1 MNRNQHMHLQPNRR
15 EAGNAL
21 VAVMVAT
28 IAISG
33 LLYGSLTT
41 TAVDMRSTVRSI
53 DDVRT
58 MSLAQAGVE
67 QTISL
72 IRNASQKLNTLD
84 AMQGIRNL
92 FSAGPYA
99 ALNAAPV
106 VISGRN
112 YGECTAT
119 ATAVVNEPDR
129 VVVTIDSTGYYP
141 VAPVNAAAGS
151 EPPRHK
157 SVRVTVEF
165 NLERS
170 RVFESSY
177 FINNWGWFY
186 GTNIYCNGNAR
197 SNGAFDCANYG
208 PTVTGQP
215 IYDDLTWSGSDAM
228 LSGYRDDNGDGLQDG
243 LDGGMFAGWSIAG
256 SNNVKRSGSTP
267 LPASNKHQFTEANEM
282 PNLTNLEPYEARA
295 IAQGSTIKVGGNVLV
310 NGVYGDGAGERQHLY
325 LIGTAAN
332 PIEINGPVVV
342 RGSVV
347 LAGVIKGQGAIYSGG
362 NVYVPNNLQYANAP
376 STSRP
381 ANNTQAATETWLE
394 ANRNKDFVAIMAR
407 ENVVL
412 GDHTNGTWRS
422 YVSGWLAHSMNKSRE
437 DAGEDGIP
445 NTRKGRDGIL
455 NTADDDV
462 LEDDGQF
469 TVQRY
474 TADDQARGLIPAGK
488 SVNDPIPGTGED
500 IDGDGVFDN
509 TLTIANL
516 DLPAALNPTN
526 WGGTIDGS
534 VTYSSIANGAMTR
547 LDGAFYTNHAFAWLT
562 TPSSAINM
570 NGAMASRNE
579 SVIYGGP
586 GLHMNYDARLL
597 GGSNTVI
604 GDLLPKTLGPIVVR
618 DWTMLPND
626 PHRLGAPPATQP

>member
-1 MNRNQHMHLQPNRR
+1 MNQQPNRS

-21 VAVMVAT
+21 VAVMVST

-41 TAVDMRSTVRSI
+41 TAVDMRSTVRSV

-67 QTISL
+67 QTIAL
-72 IRNASQKLNTLD
+72 MRNAAQKLNTMD
-84 AMQGIRNL
+84 PMQGIRNL
-92 FSAGPYA
+92 FTAGPYA
-99 ALNAAPV
+99 ALTAAPV
-106 VISGRN
+106 TISGRT
-112 YGECTAT
+112 YGQCTAT
-119 ATAVVNEPDR
+119 ATAVVNQADR

-141 VAPVNAAAGS
+141 VAPANAPEGS
-151 EPPRHK
+151 ERPRQK

-215 IYDDLTWSGSDAM
+215 TYDDLTWDGGDAT
-228 LSGYRDDNGDGLQDG
+228 LSGYRDDNGDGLQNG

-256 SNNVKRSGSTP
+256 SNNVKGTGGTA
-267 LPASNKHQFTEANEM
+267 LPASNKHQFAEQNEM

-295 IAQGSTIKVGGNVLV
+295 IAQGSTISVGGNVLV
-310 NGVYGDGAGERQHLY
+310 NGVYGDTPGEKQHLY

-332 PIEINGPVVV
+332 PIVINGPVVV

-362 NVYVPNNLQYANAP
+362 NVYVPNNLQYADAP

-422 YVSGWLAHSMNKSRE
+422 YVSSWLAHAMNKSRE

-462 LEDDGQF
+462 LEDDGQW

-474 TADDQARGLIPAGK
+474 TADDLARGLIPAGK

-500 IDGDGVFDN
+500 IDGDGAYDN

-516 DLPAALNPTN
+516 DLPAALNTTN
-526 WGGTIDGS
+526 WGGTITGS
-534 VTYSSIANGAMTR
+534 VTFSSIASGAMTR

-562 TPSSAINM
+562 TPSSAIHM
-570 NGAMASRNE
+570 NGAMVSRNE

-597 GGSNTVI
+597 GGSNTVL
-604 GDLLPKTLGPIVVR
+604 GDLLPKTLAPVIVR
-618 DWTMLPND
+618 DWTTLPND
-626 PHRLGAPPATQP
+626 PHAACLAGGSTAP

>member
-1 MNRNQHMHLQPNRR
+1 MDKERIMNQRTNER

-21 VAVMVAT
+21 VAVMVST

-33 LLYGSLTT
+33 LLYGSLST
-41 TAVDMRSTVRSI
+41 TAVDMRSSVRSV

-58 MSLAQAGVE
+58 TSLAQAGVE
-67 QTISL
+67 QTISML
-72 IRNASQKLNTLD
+72 RNASQKLGTID
-84 AMQGIRNL
+84 PMQGIRNL
-92 FSAGPYA
+92 FAGGQYA
-99 ALNAAPV
+99 ALTAAPV
-106 VISGRN
+106 SIGGRTF
-112 YGECTAT
+112 GECTT
-119 ATAVVNEPDR
+119 KATAVVNEPDR
-129 VVVTIDSTGYYP
+129 MVVAIDSTGYFP
-141 VAPVNAAAGS
+141 VAPSNLPPGA

-157 SVRVTVEF
+157 SMRVTVEF

-186 GTNIYCNGNAR
+186 GTNIFCNGNAR

-215 IYDDLTWSGSDAM
+215 TYDDLTWDGGDA
-228 LSGYRDDNGDGLQDG
+228 LLTGYRDDNGDGLQNG

-256 SNNVKRSGSTP
+256 SNNVKRSGGGL
-267 LPASNKHQFTEANEM
+267 LPASNKHQFTEQHEM
-282 PNLTNLEPYEARA
+282 PNLTNLSSYEARA
-295 IAQGSTIKVGGNVLV
+295 IEKGSTIKVGGTVLV
-310 NGVYGDGAGERQHLY
+310 NGVYGDGPGEKQHLY

-362 NVYVPNNLQYANAP
+362 NVYVPNNLQYADAP

-381 ANNTQAATETWLE
+381 ANNTQAATEAWLE
-394 ANRNKDFVAIMAR
+394 ANRTKDFVAIMAR

-422 YVSGWLAHSMNKSRE
+422 YVSSWLAHSMNKSRE

-474 TADDQARGLIPAGK
+474 TADDAARGLIPPGFA
-488 SVNDPIPGTGED
+488 VNSPIPGTGED
-500 IDGDGVFDN
+500 IDGDGAYDN
-509 TLTIANL
+509 TLTLANL
-516 DLPAALNPTN
+516 DLPAALNTTN
-526 WGGTIDGS
+526 WGGTIGGS
-534 VTYSSIANGAMTR
+534 VTFSSIASGAMTR

-562 TPSSAINM
+562 TPSSAIHM
-570 NGAMASRNE
+570 NGAMVSRNE

-604 GDLLPKTLGPIVVR
+604 GDLLPKTLGPVVVR
-618 DWTMLPND
+618 DWTVLPSD
-626 PHRLGAPPATQP
+626 PHAACLLP

>member
-1 MNRNQHMHLQPNRR
+1 MNRPRTMIQKSNGR

-21 VAVMVAT
+21 VAVMVST

-41 TAVDMRSTVRSI
+41 TAVDMRSSVRSV
-53 DDVRT
+53 DEVRT
-58 MSLAQAGVE
+58 TALAQSGVE
-67 QTISL
+67 QTIAL
-72 IRNASQKLNTLD
+72 LRNASQKLGTLD
-84 AMQGIRNL
+84 PLQGIRNL
-92 FSAGPYA
+92 FSGGAYA
-99 ALNAAPV
+99 AMTAAPITV
-106 VISGRN
+106 GGRT
-112 YGECTAT
+112 YGQCTVR

-129 VVVTIDSTGYYP
+129 MVVSIDSTGYYP
-141 VAPVNAAAGS
+141 VAPVNSPPGAES
-151 EPPRHK
+151 PRHK
-157 SVRVTVEF
+157 SMRVTVEF
-165 NLERS
+165 TLGRS

-186 GTNIYCNGNAR
+186 GTNIFCNGNAR

-215 IYDDLTWSGSDAM
+215 TYNDLSWSGSEAT
-228 LSGYRDDNGDGLQDG
+228 LVGYRDDNGDGLQDG
-243 LDGGMFAGWSIAG
+243 RDGGMFAGWSIAG
-256 SNNVKRSGSTP
+256 SNNVKGTGGTL
-267 LPASNKHQFTEANEM
+267 LPATNKHQFTEQHDM
-282 PNLTNLEPYEARA
+282 PNLTNLSSYESRA
-295 IAQGSTIKVGGNVLV
+295 ISKGSTIKVGGAVV
-310 NGVYGDGAGERQHLY
+310 VDGVYGDNPGERQHLY

-347 LAGVIKGQGAIYSGG
+347 IAGVVKGQGAIYAGG

-394 ANRNKDFVAIMAR
+394 ANRDKDFVALMAR

-412 GDHTNGTWRS
+412 GDHTNGTWRG

-445 NTRKGRDGIL
+445 NTRKGRDGVL

-462 LEDDGQF
+462 LEDDGVF

-474 TADDQARGLIPAGK
+474 TADDLARGLIPPGLG
-488 SVNDPIPGTGED
+488 VNSPIPGTGED
-500 IDGDGVFDN
+500 IDGDGAFDD
-509 TLTIANL
+509 TLTLANL

-526 WGGTIDGS
+526 WGGTITSS
-534 VTYSSIANGAMTR
+534 VAYSSIASGAMTR

-562 TPSSAINM
+562 TPSSAIHM
-570 NGAMASRNE
+570 NGAMVSRNE

-604 GDLLPKTLGPIVVR
+604 GDLLPRTLGPIAVR
-618 DWTMLPND
+618 EWTVLPND
-626 PHRLGAPPATQP
+626 PHAAVAAP